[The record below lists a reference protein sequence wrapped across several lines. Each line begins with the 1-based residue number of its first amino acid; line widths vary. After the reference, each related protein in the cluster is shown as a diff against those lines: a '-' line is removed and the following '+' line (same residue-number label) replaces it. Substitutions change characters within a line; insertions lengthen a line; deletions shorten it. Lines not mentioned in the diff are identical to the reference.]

1 MDRNPVTTPI
11 PNTSNSANPEFMML
25 PSTVTIDLFDNPRDD
40 IYLNHA
46 TRLLGDLS
54 RGDKVPNS

>member
-25 PSTVTIDLFDNPRDD
+25 PSTVTIDLFGNPRDD
-40 IYLNHA
+40 I
-46 TRLLGDLS
+46 LS
-54 RGDKVPNS
+54 